1 MKRRPIADFCDDK
14 FKLKARSPFQLVT
27 HQDHPLYHRS
37 KKGKRKMGIT
47 ASASSSSVRRRT
59 STHLEQKKSKER
71 RSSSSSQSENP
82 LLLDGQIDDIFL
94 ADLMNQVG
102 FPEDSLV
109 TIKGLLM
116 NKLQKMK
123 KGESNCYPQEEELL
137 LLLKNY
143 QTVIKKHI
151 SSWRALDK
159 LAPPQPEP
167 LLNANRLAKV
177 MEYRKKI
184 ETEVSTL
191 CHAAISFTEELQTM
205 PFLALPAHLSCHLL
219 TLKLQAYSIYS
230 LSKLLPN
237 EAQMKHEHIQRSLE
251 IYNSALNLAQANL
264 TAHHWLRL
272 QLSLDTATIYMKNL
286 KQSKCALDIAN
297 KAFDGAV
304 HMMTDINSKSNN
316 DKYEDILIILQNLRD
331 LIAQLNPH

>member
-1 MKRRPIADFCDDK
+1 
-14 FKLKARSPFQLVT
+14 
-27 HQDHPLYHRS
+27 
-37 KKGKRKMGIT
+37 
-47 ASASSSSVRRRT
+47 
-59 STHLEQKKSKER
+59 
-71 RSSSSSQSENP
+71 
-82 LLLDGQIDDIFL
+82 
-94 ADLMNQVG
+94 
-102 FPEDSLV
+102 
-109 TIKGLLM
+109 
-116 NKLQKMK
+116 
-123 KGESNCYPQEEELL
+123 
-137 LLLKNY
+137 
-143 QTVIKKHI
+143 
-151 SSWRALDK
+151 
-159 LAPPQPEP
+159 
-167 LLNANRLAKV
+167 
-177 MEYRKKI
+177 
-184 ETEVSTL
+184 
-191 CHAAISFTEELQTM
+191 M
-205 PFLALPAHLSCHLL
+205 PFLSLPVHLSCHLL

>member
-102 FPEDSLV
+102 FPEDSLI

-123 KGESNCYPQEEELL
+123 KRRIELL
-137 LLLKNY
+137 SPRRRTLI
-143 QTVIKKHI
+143 TFKKLPDGDQETHI
-151 SSWRALDK
+151 VLACIGQIGSSSARA
-159 LAPPQPEP
+159 A
-167 LLNANRLAKV
+167 
-177 MEYRKKI
+177 
-184 ETEVSTL
+184 S
-191 CHAAISFTEELQTM
+191 S
-205 PFLALPAHLSCHLL
+205 
-219 TLKLQAYSIYS
+219 
-230 LSKLLPN
+230 
-237 EAQMKHEHIQRSLE
+237 
-251 IYNSALNLAQANL
+251 
-264 TAHHWLRL
+264 
-272 QLSLDTATIYMKNL
+272 
-286 KQSKCALDIAN
+286 
-297 KAFDGAV
+297 
-304 HMMTDINSKSNN
+304 
-316 DKYEDILIILQNLRD
+316 
-331 LIAQLNPH
+331 